1 MKSVWRATFSV
12 TCLIVVGAL
21 MQSCGGS
28 KQTTPLLTIT
38 TAALPNGKVE
48 TEYSEQVQA
57 SGGVAPYNWGI
68 SAGTLPHNLQL
79 NPSATNT
86 TTISGTPDTPIQAD
100 AFSVKVTDSA
110 NQSATQP
117 YTVSV
122 LALPDSLSF
131 VPTGLDFLPQLT
143 GIASITQAA
152 TLTNTGSSAV
162 AINNIASSGTNA
174 TDFTQANN
182 CGSNLVPETNC
193 VITVTFIPSQAGP
206 RVASVTITDDTTG
219 SPHQLLLA
227 GIGLISRANA
237 TLSAT
242 MLTFGGQEVGTT
254 SAAQTLTLTNYGEA
268 TLNIS
273 GIAATGDF
281 AETSGCGASL
291 ARATSCPI
299 SVSFTPT
306 ALGSR
311 TGTLSVI
318 DNVTGSPQ
326 TVSLSGTGTT
336 SQGTLSGACFGT
348 TSVGL
353 CTFVGDPASCPVG
366 TAATNPHVVSFN
378 CFGNGTEQRRVDTSR
393 RCQGQSRYGQI
404 NGLCMVK

>member
-1 MKSVWRATFSV
+1 
-12 TCLIVVGAL
+12 
-21 MQSCGGS
+21 
-28 KQTTPLLTIT
+28 
-38 TAALPNGKVE
+38 
-48 TEYSEQVQA
+48 
-57 SGGVAPYNWGI
+57 
-68 SAGTLPHNLQL
+68 
-79 NPSATNT
+79 
-86 TTISGTPDTPIQAD
+86 
-100 AFSVKVTDSA
+100 VKVTDSA

-143 GIASITQAA
+143 GVASITQAA

-182 CGSNLVPETNC
+182 CSSNLVPEANC

-219 SPHQLLLA
+219 SPHQLPLG
-227 GIGLISRANA
+227 GIGLTSGANA
-237 TLSAT
+237 SLSAT

-291 ARATSCPI
+291 ARAASCRI

-311 TGTLSVI
+311 IGTLSVT
-318 DNVTGSPQ
+318 DNVLGSPQ

-336 SQGTLSGACFGT
+336 SQGTLSGGCFGT

-353 CTFVGDPASCPVG
+353 CTFVGDQASCPVG
-366 TAATNPHVVSFN
+366 TAATNPQVVSFN
-378 CFGNGTEQRRVDTSR
+378 CFGNGTEQQRVDTAR

-404 NGLCMVK
+404 AGSCMVK